1 MFVWVVEE
9 RESVD
14 KDLGV
19 FVGNLMGSI
28 VGFIIRFALK
38 QIPSH
43 EVWQEQNQN
52 QISILV
58 LVLVL

>member
-19 FVGNLMGSI
+19 LMGSI
-28 VGFIIRFALK
+28 VGFIIRSELK

-52 QISILV
+52 QNQISILV